1 MDIDGAPRQPRPFWE
16 SERTPPWLVSL
27 VAHTLVLIL
36 LALWQLPKGTSNS
49 LTIFARGDA
58 SEAADAVA
66 IRAPQTEDAPSASD
80 NFSPQPVTPTNPSET
95 ASSPDP
101 ADTPDPSNTLEPPEP
116 PEPPAPQSPPPATTA
131 IAETEPLRIDP
142 AMMLATD
149 GDAAPSDPIA
159 REALELLA
167 SVRGSGTD
175 RPGNPAAGGVLGVLR
190 MPKGG
195 ISDRT
200 VESRA
205 ELGARYGA
213 TRQSEAA
220 VEAALQWLAQHQK
233 LNGSWSFHLQG
244 DPCRGRC
251 THSAAMKTG
260 STPSTAATGLAL
272 LAFMGAG
279 YTHHEGEHAETVRRG
294 IYYLLQAGQKVRFGL
309 DFQEGSMYGHGIAT
323 LALTEVL
330 NIDRKR
336 GREDAE
342 IRRVVEDAVL
352 FTMNAQHT
360 AGGWRYVP
368 GSPGD
373 MTVSGWQIL
382 SLVSARYAGVPLRT
396 DTAPMARAFLNSLA
410 TPGSFRFGY
419 TSTAPEPTTTA
430 IGLASLLYLGESPFQ
445 TPFQIAL
452 WDLVHRGPKLG
463 DVYHDYYA
471 ALALHNVRHEGWDQW
486 HTPLREF
493 LIRTQAT
500 QGHEKGSWHFEDP
513 HGDVGGRLYTTAMAA
528 LILEV
533 YYRHL
538 PLYQEQDEDAF
549 PLN

>member
-1 MDIDGAPRQPRPFWE
+1 METDGTHRQTRPFWE

-36 LALWQLPKGTSNS
+36 LALWQLPTGATNS
-49 LTIFARGDA
+49 LMIFARGDA
-58 SEAADAVA
+58 TEAADAVA
-66 IRAPQTEDAPSASD
+66 IRAPQTEDAPAASD
-80 NFSPQPVTPTNPSET
+80 NFSPQPDNATNPADT
-95 ASSPDP
+95 ASSPNP
-101 ADTPDPSNTLEPPEP
+101 ADTPEPSITLDPAETPDR
-116 PEPPAPQSPPPATTA
+116 QSPPPAATA
-131 IAETEPLRIDP
+131 ITETEPLRIDP
-142 AMMLATD
+142 AMMLSTD

-159 REALELLA
+159 REAMELLA
-167 SVRGSGTD
+167 SARGNGTD
-175 RPGNPAAGGVLGVLR
+175 RPGNTATGGVLGVLR

-200 VESRA
+200 AESRA

-352 FTMNAQHT
+352 FTMNAQHA

-396 DTAPMARAFLNSLA
+396 DTAPMARAFLHSLS

>member
-1 MDIDGAPRQPRPFWE
+1 
-16 SERTPPWLVSL
+16 
-27 VAHTLVLIL
+27 
-36 LALWQLPKGTSNS
+36 
-49 LTIFARGDA
+49 
-58 SEAADAVA
+58 
-66 IRAPQTEDAPSASD
+66 
-80 NFSPQPVTPTNPSET
+80 
-95 ASSPDP
+95 
-101 ADTPDPSNTLEPPEP
+101 
-116 PEPPAPQSPPPATTA
+116 
-131 IAETEPLRIDP
+131 
-142 AMMLATD
+142 
-149 GDAAPSDPIA
+149 
-159 REALELLA
+159 
-167 SVRGSGTD
+167 
-175 RPGNPAAGGVLGVLR
+175 
-190 MPKGG
+190 
-195 ISDRT
+195 
-200 VESRA
+200 
-205 ELGARYGA
+205 
-213 TRQSEAA
+213 
-220 VEAALQWLAQHQK
+220 
-233 LNGSWSFHLQG
+233 
-244 DPCRGRC
+244 
-251 THSAAMKTG
+251 
-260 STPSTAATGLAL
+260 
-272 LAFMGAG
+272 
-279 YTHHEGEHAETVRRG
+279 
-294 IYYLLQAGQKVRFGL
+294 
-309 DFQEGSMYGHGIAT
+309 MYGHGIAT

-336 GREDAE
+336 GREDSE

-396 DTAPMARAFLNSLA
+396 DTAPMARAFLHSLA

>member
-1 MDIDGAPRQPRPFWE
+1 
-16 SERTPPWLVSL
+16 
-27 VAHTLVLIL
+27 
-36 LALWQLPKGTSNS
+36 
-49 LTIFARGDA
+49 
-58 SEAADAVA
+58 
-66 IRAPQTEDAPSASD
+66 
-80 NFSPQPVTPTNPSET
+80 
-95 ASSPDP
+95 
-101 ADTPDPSNTLEPPEP
+101 
-116 PEPPAPQSPPPATTA
+116 
-131 IAETEPLRIDP
+131 
-142 AMMLATD
+142 
-149 GDAAPSDPIA
+149 
-159 REALELLA
+159 
-167 SVRGSGTD
+167 
-175 RPGNPAAGGVLGVLR
+175 

-200 VESRA
+200 AESRA

-336 GREDAE
+336 GREDSE

-396 DTAPMARAFLNSLA
+396 DTAPMARAFLHSLA

>member
-16 SERTPPWLVSL
+16 SERTPPWLVSP

-36 LALWQLPKGTSNS
+36 LALWQLPKGASNS
-49 LTIFARGDA
+49 LMIFARGDA
-58 SEAADAVA
+58 TEAADAVA
-66 IRAPQTEDAPSASD
+66 IRAPQTENAPSASD
-80 NFSPQPVTPTNPSET
+80 NFSPQPVTPTNPSDT

-101 ADTPDPSNTLEPPEP
+101 ADTPDPSNTSQQSET
-116 PEPPAPQSPPPATTA
+116 PAPQSPPPDATA

-159 REALELLA
+159 REAMELLA
-167 SVRGSGTD
+167 SARGSGTD
-175 RPGNPAAGGVLGVLR
+175 RPGTPATGGVLGVLR

-200 VESRA
+200 AESRA

-396 DTAPMARAFLNSLA
+396 DTAPMARAFLHSLA